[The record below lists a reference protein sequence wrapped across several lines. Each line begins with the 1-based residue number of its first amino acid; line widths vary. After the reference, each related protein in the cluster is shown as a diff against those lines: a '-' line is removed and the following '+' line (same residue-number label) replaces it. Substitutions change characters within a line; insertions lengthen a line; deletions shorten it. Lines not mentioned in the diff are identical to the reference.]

1 MNNKNN
7 ELLKSLAVENKE
19 LKPTKEL
26 IIYFN
31 DAKINIYTFRNIE
44 IAKIFY
50 PHSLISEWEVFIEG
64 KLDTIRHCDKGTICI
79 DYRYARGH
87 TFSISIETVENYKV
101 RNIAIINSENSI
113 SMKLAHHYKIKDM
126 EIIPVKTPKNWLEIL
141 RLEGYDELEEDMLHI
156 TFEEFDNPFHI
167 VHGVTTTKSVDWFAS
182 VKDRIIK
189 IEVPYNERE
198 EAYKK
203 EN

>member
-31 DAKINIYTFRNIE
+31 NAKINIYTFRNIE

-50 PHSLISEWEVFIEG
+50 PHSIISECEIFIKG
-64 KLDTIRHCDKGTICI
+64 KLDAIRCCGKGIICI
-79 DYRYARGH
+79 DYRYAGGSA
-87 TFSISIETVENYKV
+87 FSISIETVENYKV

-113 SMKLAHHYKIKDM
+113 SMKLAHYYKIKDI
-126 EIIPVKTPKNWLEIL
+126 EVIPVKTPTNWLEVL
-141 RLEGYDELEEDMLHI
+141 ELEGYDRLEEDMLHI

-182 VKDRIIK
+182 VKDEIIK
-189 IEVPYNERE
+189 IDVPYNERE
-198 EAYKK
+198 EAYK
-203 EN
+203 